1 VDKHEDEKRGNNAEP
16 FGLIQKDRGAYG
28 VGYLFVIC
36 GFSLAEPENR
46 EGDLSWVEPLKA
58 RGPTAPRTSDE
69 ALQVP
74 PLLRDYGASF
84 DTFLTSA
91 VWRPLFYIDRS
102 EFWVCGPPQMHPNIS
117 SRTAICGRLTNEQ
130 PDLSTKTA
138 QDNHPS
144 GRILH

>member
-58 RGPTAPRTSDE
+58 RGVRLPQKRRMKPCKFRH
-69 ALQVP
+69 
-74 PLLRDYGASF
+74 F
-84 DTFLTSA
+84 
-91 VWRPLFYIDRS
+91 
-102 EFWVCGPPQMHPNIS
+102 CGITE
-117 SRTAICGRLTNEQ
+117 RRLI
-130 PDLSTKTA
+130 PF
-138 QDNHPS
+138 
-144 GRILH
+144 